1 MMPWAVTANL
11 AVVNTPSEF
20 DLRFP
25 QTGGGEDIDFCL
37 RVTGG
42 RMLPM
47 PQVSAARVHGLGFR
61 L

>member
-1 MMPWAVTANL
+1 MTANL